1 MVDFA
6 SIKSVREAA
15 AKVIAYPEPTIDI
28 FIHNAG
34 LMDLR
39 QEHRMS
45 VDGIDEHLAVNFV
58 GGFLFTNLI
67 LNKIVEAGRI
77 KGQARIVIVA
87 SSASP
92 ISPVRFHDLNVEKAA
107 ADVPEEELPNLAVL
121 EQLGIPTDTKYI
133 PWVAYG
139 QSKTASILFAVLLG
153 ELLKEKGVTVNT
165 LHPGGR
171 IFLAFIF
178 SRPEC

>member
-1 MVDFA
+1 L
-6 SIKSVREAA
+6 S
-15 AKVIAYPEPTIDI
+15 
-28 FIHNAG
+28 
-34 LMDLR
+34 
-39 QEHRMS
+39 
-45 VDGIDEHLAVNFV
+45 
-58 GGFLFTNLI
+58 
-67 LNKIVEAGRI
+67 KIVEAGRI

-107 ADVPEEELPNLAVL
+107 VDVPEEELPNLAVL
-121 EQLGIPTDTKYI
+121 QQLGIPTDTKYI

-153 ELLKEKGVTVNT
+153 ELLKGKGVTVNT

-171 IFLAFIF
+171 IIPAFIF
-178 SRPEC
+178 PRPEY